1 MKIEIFIKL
10 FTKIVLEIK
19 IVNNN
24 LILIKGGC
32 LILYSL
38 IIASNKIQ
46 FIFKI
51 NHFNNKFKFI
61 KIR

>member
-10 FTKIVLEIK
+10 FIKIVLEIK
-19 IVNNN
+19 IINNN
-24 LILIKGGC
+24 LILIKGGY

-46 FIFKI
+46 FIFQI
-51 NHFNNKFKFI
+51 NHYNNK
-61 KIR
+61 

>member
-19 IVNNN
+19 IINNN
-24 LILIKGGC
+24 LILRKGGC

-46 FIFKI
+46 FIFQI
-51 NHFNNKFKFI
+51 NHYNNK
-61 KIR
+61 